1 MSGDFIEKSPRRPCK
16 VGHLTAAKSHQ
27 LEKRTSSKAGN
38 AAKKSYNFSKPFCF
52 LEGWAGGLGSREL
65 SRYTTR
71 SPPASRPSS
80 GFSRIQFVVFVIL
93 GTLQGQLK
101 CEAILGNLVDP
112 YSRGNFGCSR
122 IGSALLTCLSRCVA
136 LC

>member
-1 MSGDFIEKSPRRPCK
+1 MSGDFIAPSLRRPRK
-16 VGHLTAAKSHQ
+16 VGHLTAAKSYQ
-27 LEKRTSSKAGN
+27 LEKRTSSKTGN

-65 SRYTTR
+65 SRYATGF
-71 SPPASRPSS
+71 PPASRPSS

-101 CEAILGNLVDP
+101 CEAILGDLVDP
-112 YSRGNFGCSR
+112 YSRGNFGRSR
-122 IGSALLTCLSRCVA
+122 IGSALLARFGGSVRLP
-136 LC
+136 